1 MPDPPAVT
9 LKLPH
14 LGILTE
20 ISFSI
25 LYLLTPTP
33 SLLKAPQEEPDLIC
47 IGDDGGSEECFPD
60 VQLITWTLWLRHQDE
75 FPDSESCK
83 RQIERANLPE
93 DGGAS
98 SLSRSLALFLSVSS
112 LSPFFGGSL
121 SIRGTANAFRYGPL
135 VITSRGR
142 KEA

>member
-14 LGILTE
+14 LGVLTE

-25 LYLLTPTP
+25 LCLLTPTP

-47 IGDDGGSEECFPD
+47 IGDNGGSEECFPD

-93 DGGAS
+93 DGGGS
-98 SLSRSLALFLSVSS
+98 SLSLARSLSFCFLS
-112 LSPFFGGSL
+112 LSFFWWEL
-121 SIRGTANAFRYGPL
+121 INQRYSKCFQIWATGNHQ
-135 VITSRGR
+135 
-142 KEA
+142 

>member
-14 LGILTE
+14 LGVLTE

-25 LYLLTPTP
+25 LCLLTPTP

-60 VQLITWTLWLRHQDE
+60 VQLITWTLWLTHQDE
-75 FPDSESCK
+75 FPDSKSCK

-93 DGGAS
+93 DGGGGLL
-98 SLSRSLALFLSVSS
+98 SLSLAPSLSVSS

>member
-14 LGILTE
+14 LGVLTE

-25 LYLLTPTP
+25 LCLLTPTP

-47 IGDDGGSEECFPD
+47 IGDNGGSEECFPD

-93 DGGAS
+93 DGGGVF
-98 SLSRSLALFLSVSS
+98 SLSRSLPLFLFPLS
-112 LSPFFGGSL
+112 LLFLVGAYQSEVQQML
-121 SIRGTANAFRYGPL
+121 SDMGHW
-135 VITSRGR
+135 
-142 KEA
+142 